1 MIHSTLVGTEELAA
15 HLDDPRWVV
24 FDCRFTL
31 TDPDAGVHA
40 YHIGHIPGAR
50 YVHLNNDLA
59 APIAAMTGR
68 HPLPAPKELAEKLGH
83 WGVDKTKQVVVYD
96 SSFGAMAARMW
107 WLLHWLG
114 HKAVAVLDGDL
125 RKWEKERRPITTE
138 LPLITPTQF
147 DPAIHEALWVD
158 SDGVARMVADKS
170 GLIIDA
176 RSEERFNAEREP
188 FDPVA
193 GHIPGAINVPFEDNL
208 AMGGTFLSREELGE
222 HYRALLGDRHPSE
235 VVHMCGSGVTACHSL
250 LAMEHAGLRGARLY
264 AGSWSEWIR
273 DPGRPIATGAD

>member
-1 MIHSTLVGTEELAA
+1 
-15 HLDDPRWVV
+15 VV

-31 TDPDAGVHA
+31 TDPDAGLHA
-40 YHIGHIPGAR
+40 YRIGHIPGAR
-50 YVHLNNDLA
+50 YAHLNDDLA
-59 APIAAMTGR
+59 APITATSGR
-68 HPLPAPKELAEKLGH
+68 HPLPAPKELAEKLGR

-96 SSFGAMAARMW
+96 SSFGAIAARMW

-147 DPAIHEALWVD
+147 HPAIREEMWVD
-158 SDGVARMVADKS
+158 TDGVARMVTDKE

-176 RSEERFNAEREP
+176 RSEERFNGEREP

-208 AMGGTFLSREELGE
+208 EMGGTFLSREELGE
-222 HYRALLGDRHPSE
+222 HYRALLGGRLPNE
-235 VVHMCGSGVTACHSL
+235 AVHMCGSGVTACHSL

-264 AGSWSEWIR
+264 VGSWSEWIR
-273 DPGRPIATGAD
+273 DPSRRIASGAD